1 MSISEDISAE
11 VLAKAARHCCIC
23 RQFLP
28 LYIQVHHIIERSKG
42 GTDDF
47 DNLIPVCIQCHASIH
62 TTPYMTRKFTAKE
75 LKKSR
80 EDVYE
85 MVSLGKLPA
94 TKSMTRNEIEAVSSH
109 LAETLKNSKSED
121 KLSKEAIQLLSA
133 ALCEESNIELR
144 KISANTVM
152 IIIGN
157 QNFIPKDK
165 VEGQYPKVIIE
176 LLSKGFI
183 NSKGNTL
190 ELTKKGLD
198 LVSKLVQTTATY
210 TQKKIKCLNCSLHF
224 IICTWEKNKHKSNSI
239 CCPECGQKKGLFLV
253 WTQQKF
259 GFIFQDVPGYA
270 MLYDLP
276 VNKPKKKLS
285 KTKKA

>member
-1 MSISEDISAE
+1 MSINEDVSSE
-11 VLAKAARHCCIC
+11 VLSKSARHCCIC

-28 LYIQVHHIIERSKG
+28 LHIQVHHIIERSDG

-47 DNLIPVCIQCHASIH
+47 DNLIPVCIQCHATIH
-62 TTPYMTRKFTAKE
+62 TKPYMTRKFTAKE

-80 EDVYE
+80 DDVYE
-85 MVSLGKLPA
+85 MVSVGKLPS
-94 TKSMTRNEIEAVSSH
+94 TKSTTRNELEAISSL
-109 LAETLKNSKSED
+109 LAETLKNSRSED
-121 KLSKEAIQLLSA
+121 KLSEEAIHLLSA
-133 ALCEESNIELR
+133 TLCEKSDIELKR
-144 KISANTVM
+144 ISDNTVM

-165 VEGQYPKVIIE
+165 LEAQYPKVIIE

-183 NSKGNTL
+183 NSKGDIL
-190 ELTKKGLD
+190 ELTKKGSD

-224 IICTWEKNKHKSNSI
+224 IICTWEKDKHNSNSI

-259 GFIFQDVPGYA
+259 GFIFQDVPGNA

-276 VNKPKKKLS
+276 IDKLKKTPYKN
-285 KTKKA
+285 KKA